1 MVRPPPPLTASRP
14 ALAVSRPAL
23 AASAALAA
31 AAGAAA
37 CAPRHSRDPAAAATP
52 GGSTVTLYRDAAVV
66 QQRIE
71 LDVPASGV
79 AVARVRV
86 PAGLG
91 AGDVLVLPQA
101 GVEVTALRQPG
112 AVKTAPSPALSSPKP
127 RPSDDLLGDELA
139 PAEPAA
145 EPPPP
150 SDRPIELELTARAR
164 PGRVTLRL
172 GYVTDRLGWDAAY
185 TLTASPAHDRALL
198 RGAVAIRNT
207 GGVALPRAAVRLV
220 DASISDAR
228 TRSAAA
234 LTARLGLTTARAV
247 AAPAEAPP
255 PRELGRVDLPEGETR
270 VELVRPAPP
279 RPMRAVL
286 VYDPIGTRF
295 DHTGRDPATDAD
307 LGVRPPAGPR
317 VDESFEIDRDPA
329 ITGGLPA
336 GPVRL
341 LERRPDGALA
351 LLGESR
357 LFDAAARVAQ
367 RDTITIGA
375 AGGVTGG
382 RERRELTVDE
392 ERKRVVEEFVIT
404 IDNQRPRPVE
414 VVLREHLYRGTNWTL
429 AYVSTPVGDE
439 TKEGPQQVAPRI
451 AVPARGKA
459 RLAYT
464 VVYWW

>member
-1 MVRPPPPLTASRP
+1 MVRPPPPLP
-14 ALAVSRPAL
+14 ASRPAL
-23 AASAALAA
+23 AASAALVAAGAAA
-31 AAGAAA
+31 AAGAVA
-37 CAPRHSRDPAAAATP
+37 CAPRHPRDPAAAAAVS
-52 GGSTVTLYRDAAVV
+52 GSAVTLYRDSAVV
-66 QQRIE
+66 EQRLE
-71 LDVPASGV
+71 LNVPASGV

-91 AGDVLVLPQA
+91 ADDVLVIPQA
-101 GVEVTALRQPG
+101 GVEVIALRQPG
-112 AVKTAPSPALSSPKP
+112 AVKTAPPPAPPGP
-127 RPSDDLLGDELA
+127 RHGDDLLGDELA
-139 PAEPAA
+139 PAEPEA

-150 SDRPIELELTARAR
+150 SDRPVELELTARAR
-164 PGRVTLRL
+164 PGRVALRL
-172 GYVTDRLGWDAAY
+172 GYVTSRLAWDAAY
-185 TLTASPAHDRALL
+185 TLTASPAHDRAVL

-207 GGVALPRAAVRLV
+207 GGVALPGAAVRLI
-220 DASISDAR
+220 DTSFADAR
-228 TRSAAA
+228 TRGAAA
-234 LTARLGLTTARAV
+234 LTARLGLT
-247 AAPAEAPP
+247 AAAAAAEPAAAETST
-255 PRELGRVDLPEGETR
+255 PRDLGQVDLPEGETR
-270 VELVRPAPP
+270 VELVRPAAP

-286 VYDPIGTRF
+286 VYDPVGTRF
-295 DHTGRDPATDAD
+295 DHAGRDPATDAD

-351 LLGESR
+351 LLGQSR

-367 RDTITIGA
+367 RDTITLGA

-429 AYVSTPVGDE
+429 AYVSTPVGEE